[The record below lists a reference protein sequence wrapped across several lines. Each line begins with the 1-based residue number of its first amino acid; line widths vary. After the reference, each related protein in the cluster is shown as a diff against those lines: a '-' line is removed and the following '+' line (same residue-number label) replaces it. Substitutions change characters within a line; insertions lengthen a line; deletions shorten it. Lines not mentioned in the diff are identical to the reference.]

1 MYDQISL
8 FLKYWNDCF
17 LWSLQLVLDS
27 LWDFRGI
34 LIFLLLW
41 LGIVAKKWYDLGWK
55 DAGMAVVVRISLAAK
70 ALLWPSLVLAGIFVF
85 ILLLVAPATRYKQ
98 LDVLHR
104 DAQVRIVEIQEQI
117 DIKATELEDSK
128 KLLDERRQ
136 TIEQLQEANERLQ
149 DDYQKVLKGVRGR
162 KAEEFDKAA
171 RKTRADKIALFFHDG
186 ETIKKKCLVGLSDSP
201 QKDFGDWQ
209 NQVMGYLKAEMDSSH
224 LIIFADTR
232 TPNARLQYQVN
243 GKPVAK
249 ECNEVAK
256 LIDVK
261 LEVLREFLSELNK

>member
-8 FLKYWNDCF
+8 FIKYWSDGF
-17 LWSLQLVLDS
+17 QWSLQLVLDS
-27 LWDFRGI
+27 LWDVRGI
-34 LIFLLLW
+34 LIFLIIW

-55 DAGMAVVVRISLAAK
+55 DAGVAVVVRVILAMK
-70 ALLWPSLVLAGIFVF
+70 ALLWPALVLAVIFVF
-85 ILLLVAPATRYKQ
+85 ILLFVAPATRYKR
-98 LDVLHR
+98 LDNLHTE
-104 DAQVRIVEIQEQI
+104 AQVRILGLQEQI
-117 DIKATELEDSK
+117 DMKAAELEDSK

-149 DDYQKVLKGVRGR
+149 DDYQKLFKGVRSR
-162 KAEEFDKAA
+162 KAEELDKAA
-171 RKTRADKIALFFHDG
+171 RKARADKLALFFHDG
-186 ETIKKKCLVGLSDSP
+186 ETIKKKCFVGLSDSP

-232 TPNARLQYQVN
+232 TPNMRLQYQVN

-256 LIDVK
+256 VIDMK